1 MDAVDSATVPFRLD
15 QPSQSRCDAVLASIR
30 DDGEV
35 VRLVGVNQRVLR
47 ERLPLVSALDPRGE
61 SEASNVVDWV
71 LVRRVVHADD
81 DTNSTTVEVKCAFPK
96 R

>member
-1 MDAVDSATVPFRLD
+1 MAAYSGGGDAI
-15 QPSQSRCDAVLASIR
+15 DAVLASIR